1 VIDGDVIA
9 LATLLDPVSRRSLDA
24 VHVATALTL
33 TDLDVFI
40 SYDRRLNEGAAA
52 AGLHVESPQ

>member
-1 VIDGDVIA
+1 VIA

-24 VHVATALTL
+24 IHLATALTL
-33 TDLDVFI
+33 TDLDVFT
-40 SYDRRLNEGAAA
+40 SYDLRLSEAAAA